1 MGTGLPG
8 SPTGR
13 LCPLRRL
20 TVSALLLVNL
30 MSSPLPTPAALP
42 ITDAAASDWSAWRDA
57 RAKALLREDGWL
69 ALVGLHWLSE
79 GDNRVD
85 GLLGTWVLRQGTVRL
100 EGNPADGWTL
110 DGQPVPSREL
120 TTDLRGAADRLKH
133 GTNQL
138 QVIERGGKLAL
149 RVWDAASSARAS
161 FKGIDTFPYQARWRI
176 VAAFEPF
183 ATPKEVE
190 TPSMVN
196 LPQKELVPGR
206 VRFELDGKGYTLE
219 PTREKGSAKLSFVFR
234 DRTAPEE
241 TYGAG
246 RFLSADAP
254 VDGMVVLDF
263 NRAYN
268 PPCAFTPHATCPLP
282 RPENVLAVRIEAG
295 EKRVDGH

>member
-1 MGTGLPG
+1 
-8 SPTGR
+8 
-13 LCPLRRL
+13 
-20 TVSALLLVNL
+20 
-30 MSSPLPTPAALP
+30 MSSPSPTSVVPPSTL
-42 ITDAAASDWSAWRDA
+42 DAIADWSAWREA
-57 RAKALLREDGWL
+57 RARALLREDGWL

-85 GLLGTWVLRQGTVRL
+85 GLPGTWVLRQGTVRL

-110 DGQPVPSREL
+110 DGQSIASREL
-120 TTDLRGAADRLKH
+120 TTDIRGAADRLKH
-133 GTNQL
+133 GTRQL
-138 QVIERGGKLAL
+138 QVIDRGGKLAL
-149 RVWDAASSARAS
+149 RVWDAANPARAS
-161 FKGIDTFPYQARWRI
+161 FKGIDSFPYQARWRL
-176 VAAFEPF
+176 VASFEPF

-196 LPQKELVPGR
+196 IPQVELVPGR
-206 VRFELDGKGYTLE
+206 VHFEIDGVGYTLE
-219 PTREKGSAKLSFVFR
+219 PTREKGGAKLSFVFR

-254 VDGMVVLDF
+254 VGGRLVLDF

-282 RPENVLAVRIEAG
+282 RPENNLAVRIEAG